1 MSRMHVQIMNQF
13 NQKSHEYKAIELSS
27 VIGSSYNRIAVKSAI
42 SDFVALLLTNK
53 EILDELLSYPE
64 DSPKLSSLN

>member
-13 NQKSHEYKAIELSS
+13 NRKSHEYKAIERYWKLIQQDSL
-27 VIGSSYNRIAVKSAI
+27 AVKSAI

-53 EILDELLSYPE
+53 EILDELLSYSE
-64 DSPKLSSLN
+64 DSPKISSLN

>member
-13 NQKSHEYKAIELSS
+13 NRKSHEYKAIERYWKLIQQDSL
-27 VIGSSYNRIAVKSAI
+27 AVKSAI

-53 EILDELLSYPE
+53 EILAELLNYPE

>member
-1 MSRMHVQIMNQF
+1 MNT
-13 NQKSHEYKAIELSS
+13 KLSS

-53 EILDELLSYPE
+53 EILAELLNYPE

>member
-13 NQKSHEYKAIELSS
+13 NRKSHEYKAIERYWKLIQQDSL
-27 VIGSSYNRIAVKSAI
+27 AVKSAI
-42 SDFVALLLTNK
+42 SYFVALLLTNK
-53 EILDELLSYPE
+53 EILDELLSYSE

>member
-1 MSRMHVQIMNQF
+1 MNT
-13 NQKSHEYKAIELSS
+13 KLSS

>member
-13 NQKSHEYKAIELSS
+13 NRKSHEYKAIERYWKLIQQDSL
-27 VIGSSYNRIAVKSAI
+27 AVKSAI

-53 EILDELLSYPE
+53 EILDELLSYSE
-64 DSPKLSSLN
+64 DSTKLSSLN